1 MDVMTVGEAARTVG
15 VSPKAIRLWEAK
27 GLIPV
32 AERTTGGYRSFAD
45 TDLGR
50 LRFIRQAKNL
60 GLTLDEIRSIID
72 MQHAGANPC
81 GHVRQTIDSHL
92 DAIDRQIADLVQLRN
107 VLTVAKSAANPA
119 CHGESKGTMCHI
131 IARDIADDH
140 ATLSSASSDQNAIT
154 SENT

>member
-1 MDVMTVGEAARTVG
+1 MDVMTIGEAACTVG

-32 AERTTGGYRSFAD
+32 AERTTGGYRSFTD

-72 MQHAGANPC
+72 MQYVGASPC
-81 GHVRQTIDSHL
+81 GRVRQAIDNHL

-107 VLTVAKSAANPA
+107 VLTVTKNAADTA
-119 CHGESKGTMCHI
+119 CHGDSEGAVCHI
-131 IARDIADDH
+131 IERVIRPECDREREYIGRG
-140 ATLSSASSDQNAIT
+140 
-154 SENT
+154 